1 MSVKK
6 LKSKLRHQATPKPC
20 RPDGNAVYFGT
31 KRHLEHRP
39 PITDDTEMFFADL
52 DRTVPVKRTAVQVVY
67 DYDRETNFNG

>member
-1 MSVKK
+1 MKNCKK
-6 LKSKLRHQATPKPC
+6 PKATAKPC

-39 PITDDTEMFFADL
+39 PITDDTAMFCADL
-52 DRTVPVKRTAVQVVY
+52 ERTVPVKRTAVQVVY